1 MEENQP
7 LLNEENKKKAEQLIE
22 QELEKKVESEI
33 KKEIRR
39 GFIFKVYGLLFFQL
53 TLTFFFVYLA
63 NEIKSLRNFIIYHY
77 WLYIFISL
85 IPLGIMIL
93 VIFKPQTTRR
103 VPSNYI
109 LLFIFTICEGYFLA
123 LFTLVFQR
131 KSTYISLLLTLIA
144 VITLTIY
151 AFISKN
157 DFTQCEGILWVLLV
171 LHFFGVLFMVIFRLS
186 ILYIFLNI
194 LGIGLFSLYLIYD
207 IQLIEGNQEYKLSED
222 DYILGVIML
231 YLDIISNII
240 NLFLYILSFFLKN
253 N

>member
-39 GFIFKVYGLLFFQL
+39 GFIFKVYGLLFIQL
-53 TLTFFFVYLA
+53 ALTFFFVYLA

-77 WLYIFISL
+77 WLYFFISL
-85 IPLGIMIL
+85 IPLGIMI
-93 VIFKPQTTRR
+93 IFICNPQITRR

-109 LLFIFTICEGYFLA
+109 LLFIFTMGEGYFLA
-123 LFTLVFQR
+123 RFTLNFQR
-131 KSTYISLLLTLIA
+131 MSIYISLLLTLIA

-151 AFISKN
+151 AFVTKS
-157 DFTQCEGILWVLLV
+157 DFTLCGGLLWVLLV
-171 LHFFGVLFMVIFRLS
+171 LNFFGLLFVVIFRLS
-186 ILYIFLNI
+186 ILYTFLKVF
-194 LGIGLFSLYLIYD
+194 GIVLFSLYLIYD
-207 IQLIEGNQEYKLSED
+207 TQLIEGNHSYKLSED
-222 DYILGVIML
+222 DYIWGVIML
-231 YLDIISNII
+231 YLDII
-240 NLFLYILSFFLKN
+240 NLFLYILSFFVKN

>member
-39 GFIFKVYGLLFFQL
+39 GFIFKVYGLLFIQL

-77 WLYIFISL
+77 WLYLFISL

-123 LFTLVFQR
+123 LFTFVFQR

-144 VITLTIY
+144 VITLIIY

-207 IQLIEGNQEYKLSED
+207 IQLIEGNQKYKLSED

-231 YLDIISNII
+231 YLDII
-240 NLFLYILSFFLKN
+240 NLFLYILSFFVKN

>member
-39 GFIFKVYGLLFFQL
+39 GFIFKVYGLLFIQL

-77 WLYIFISL
+77 WLYLFISL

-207 IQLIEGNQEYKLSED
+207 IQLIEGNQKYKLSED

-231 YLDIISNII
+231 YLDII
-240 NLFLYILSFFLKN
+240 NLFLYILSFFVKN

>member
-39 GFIFKVYGLLFFQL
+39 GFIFKVYGLLFIQL
-53 TLTFFFVYLA
+53 ALTFFFVYLA

-77 WLYIFISL
+77 WLYLFISL

-207 IQLIEGNQEYKLSED
+207 IQLIEGNQKYKLSED

-231 YLDIISNII
+231 YLDII
-240 NLFLYILSFFLKN
+240 NLFLYILSFFVKN

>member
-7 LLNEENKKKAEQLIE
+7 LLNEENKNKAEQLIE

-39 GFIFKVYGLLFFQL
+39 GFIFKVYGLLFIQL
-53 TLTFFFVYLA
+53 ALTFFFVYLA

-77 WLYIFISL
+77 WLYFFISL

-93 VIFKPQTTRR
+93 FIYKPQTTRR

-109 LLFIFTICEGYFLA
+109 LLFIFTMCEGYFLA
-123 LFTLVFQR
+123 RFTLGFQR
-131 KSTYISLLLTLIA
+131 MSIYIALLLTLIA

-151 AFISKN
+151 AFITKN
-157 DFTQCEGILWVLLV
+157 DFTLCGGILWVLLV
-171 LHFFGVLFMVIFRLS
+171 LHFFGILFMVIFRLS
-186 ILYIFLNI
+186 FLYTFLNVF
-194 LGIGLFSLYLIYD
+194 GIALFSLYLIYD
-207 IQLIEGNQEYKLSED
+207 TQLIEGNQSYKLSED

-231 YLDIISNII
+231 YLDII
-240 NLFLYILSFFLKN
+240 NLFIYILSFFGKN